1 MKKILIYY
9 YIQRIVK
16 NVMIY
21 MVRKKFIN
29 WLMQKILCEKNINLL
44 YSKNWKNV
52 VMINLGH
59 GKKDLQK
66 IEKSIKN
73 IKICVTNHGEA

>member
-1 MKKILIYY
+1 
-9 YIQRIVK
+9 
-16 NVMIY
+16 

-29 WLMQKILCEKNINLL
+29 WLIQKISFEKNINLL